1 MGGVADFVGDVIDT
15 GADIVSEGLDFV
27 GDVAGEVVDVVKEN
41 PELALIA
48 AIASGQYYLSSLSAA
63 EAAAASATFGSSTA
77 AEIAVAEA
85 ASAAAAQGQVLTA
98 SQALAAATAANQAE
112 YAAAFAKYGG
122 AAETAYETSIRQ
134 KLIDTMYGQ
143 TGYVSPAAAAEG
155 AVAVPTQGFIGKGGE
170 LAITQGTLADAISA
184 QIPKTPTEALKTFG
198 PTVASALAS
207 PQAGTAPLTP
217 TQQAILAGM
226 PVISDAIAKGVFSN
240 KPSTTYAGF
249 TGTVT
254 KPSIMDMYN
263 ATKQQINQTVNT
275 PSPIGLLA
283 VNESPYYDF
292 LKTNKIGGIL

>member
-15 GADIVSEGLDFV
+15 GADIVSEGIDFI
-27 GDVAGEVVDVVKEN
+27 GDVAQEAVDVVKEN

-48 AIASGQYYLSSLSAA
+48 AIATGQYYMSSLTAA

-85 ASAAAAQGQVLTA
+85 ASAAAASGTTLTA
-98 SQALAAATAANQAE
+98 SQALAAATTANQAE

-122 AAETAYETSIRQ
+122 AAETAYETSVRQ

-155 AVAVPTQGFIGKGGE
+155 AVAVPTQGLIGKGGE
-170 LAITQGTLADAISA
+170 LAITQGTLADAITA

-207 PQAGTAPLTP
+207 PTTGSAPISATQA
-217 TQQAILAGM
+217 AILAGM
-226 PVISDAIAKGVFSN
+226 PTISDAISKGLFSS
-240 KPSTTYAGF
+240 KPNVSYA
-249 TGTVT
+249 GTVT
-254 KPSIMDMYN
+254 QPSVMDRYN
-263 ATKQQINQTVNT
+263 ATKQQIGQTINT
-275 PSPIGLLA
+275 PSPVGLLA
-283 VNESPYYDF
+283 VNESPFYDF